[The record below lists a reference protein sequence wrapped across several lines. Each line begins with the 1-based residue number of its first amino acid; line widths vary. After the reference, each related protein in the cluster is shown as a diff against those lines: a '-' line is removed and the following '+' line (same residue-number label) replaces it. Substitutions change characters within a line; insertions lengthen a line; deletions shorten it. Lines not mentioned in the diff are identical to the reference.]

1 MSTAVIMLPNIPEC
15 EFTKSSIVSW
25 KKKLAQFDM
34 GQYFGRR
41 PCSIAKGVFA
51 TQAIKRIVLRE
62 HEATIGAY
70 FNGEIINFD
79 IAFDR
84 VGHLET
90 SIDRLNKL
98 KITSQ
103 IVTIAALMA
112 IVKLIDSENVDYVE
126 DNPVPS
132 MDFPKDEIAVDDVM
146 EKVDEIKKSKF
157 EKNVL
162 VKFSI
167 CNNDVVMR
175 AFLDNSEKK
184 PIFMQSSSSIT
195 VISGNVKKMSLLRLL
210 FYTKKAKFEFC
221 AANRDYRSKNLR
233 DAIDLMGNKF
243 NVWNKYFYVH
253 FSSEMLLLKR
263 GAIFPNVCAKV
274 HEIDP
279 EHIEIKWIIETE
291 YGLIDPQKMPDLLK
305 ANGRLI
311 FIEKIGAVALT
322 ANQISVIR
330 HVFCGDHGTKLRKY
344 ILYVLLNQHHIRVDT
359 SGCKIT
365 HIDVGSV
372 KFKLP
377 EFLKNY
383 QRDGVYAMQAI
394 LDAGCHCLLAD
405 EMGLGKTVQALSLIG
420 ASGKDKHSLV
430 ICPASVISV
439 WQREIE
445 KFSPDK
451 GFAIVDKYYN
461 FSNKPDFLLCSYA
474 QVHKMNME
482 LRKLSFDYIVL
493 DEAQYVKNPRSKTML
508 ACCNIN
514 GRFRI
519 AITGTPIENNLM
531 DIWSIF
537 KFLMPGFFCGY
548 KQFQESIGQPDFRQ
562 NFQKQIA
569 TFTIRRTKQSVA
581 IELPKR
587 NEIEITCKM
596 SHAQRLAYDAIRDNL
611 RSKLTNLDT
620 SDSKMR
626 LNILTAI
633 TRLRQAACSQFIL
646 PEALRHNNSRDSQKI
661 DILML
666 KLETIAAEGKKVL
679 VFSQFLEFLKEIKN
693 RLVESMPETKVYSLT
708 GLTSNRKTL
717 VDSFQNVK
725 GSAVLLISLKAGGVG
740 LTLHAAE
747 YAFLME
753 PWWNPAVEEQ
763 AIARIHRIGQK
774 NITTVY
780 RLITEESIEER
791 MRSIQ
796 TSKSELFNDFIKTGV
811 DNIAM
816 TNFFLKNLESL
827 LD

>member
-1 MSTAVIMLPNIPEC
+1 MLPNHPEC
-15 EFTKSSIVSW
+15 EFTRASIVSW

-51 TQAIKRIVLRE
+51 TQAIKKVVLEE
-62 HEATIGAY
+62 HKATIVAY
-70 FNGEIINFD
+70 FNGDTINFD
-79 IAFDR
+79 VAFDS

-90 SIDRLNKL
+90 SINKLNKL
-98 KITSQ
+98 KVTSQ

-112 IVKLIDSENVDYVE
+112 ITKLVDSENVDIVE
-126 DNPVPS
+126 DNFSSP
-132 MDFPKDEIAVDDVM
+132 MDLPKDEIAMENLM
-146 EKVDEIKKSKF
+146 EKAYTHQKNRL

-167 CNNDVVMR
+167 CGNSVSMH

-210 FYTKKAKFEFC
+210 FYAKKANLEFC

-233 DAIDLMGNKF
+233 DAIDLIGNKF
-243 NVWNKYFYVH
+243 DTWNKYFYVQ
-253 FSSEMLLLKR
+253 FSPEMLLLKR
-263 GAIFPNVCAKV
+263 GAIFPNICAKV
-274 HEIDP
+274 CELDP

-291 YGLIDPQKMPDLLK
+291 YGLIDSQKMPDLLK

-330 HVFCGDHGTKLRKY
+330 HVFCCDHGAKLRKY
-344 ILYVLLNQHHIRVDT
+344 ILYVLLNQHHIRVDA

-365 HIDVGSV
+365 HIDVGNV
-372 KFKLP
+372 KFQLP
-377 EFLKNY
+377 DFLKNY
-383 QRDGVYAMQAI
+383 QRDGVYTMQAI

-405 EMGLGKTVQALSLIG
+405 EMGLGKTMQVLSLVW
-420 ASGKDKHSLV
+420 ANGKNRHSLV
-430 ICPASVISV
+430 VCPASVISV
-439 WQREIE
+439 WQKEIE
-445 KFSPDK
+445 KFFPDK
-451 GFAIVDKYYN
+451 TFATVDKHYN
-461 FSNKPDFLLCSYA
+461 FSNKSDFLLCSYA
-474 QVHKMNME
+474 QVHKMNTE
-482 LRKLSFDYIVL
+482 LRKLSFDYVIL
-493 DEAQYVKNPRSKTML
+493 DEAQYAKNPRSKTMQ

-548 KQFQESIGQPDFRQ
+548 KQFQTSISLPDFRR

-581 IELPKR
+581 IELPKC
-587 NEIEITCKM
+587 NEIEIICKM
-596 SHAQRLAYDAIRDNL
+596 NHSQRFAYDAIKNSL
-611 RSKLTNLDT
+611 RSKLTNFNT

-626 LNILTAI
+626 MNILTAI

-646 PEALRHNNSRDSQKI
+646 PEALRHSNSRDSQKI

-666 KLETIAAEGKKVL
+666 KLETIVAEGSKVL
-679 VFSQFLEFLKEIKN
+679 VFSQFLEFLKEIKY
-693 RLVESMPETKVYSLT
+693 RIAESTLETKVYSLI
-708 GLTSNRKTL
+708 GSTSNRKTL
-717 VDSFQNVK
+717 VDTFQNTK
-725 GSAVLLISLKAGGVG
+725 GSAIMLISLKAGGVG
-740 LTLHAAE
+740 ITLHAAE

-774 NITTVY
+774 NITTIY

-791 MRSIQ
+791 MRAIQ
-796 TSKSELFNDFIKTGV
+796 ISKNELFNDFIKTGV

>member
-1 MSTAVIMLPNIPEC
+1 MGAIMLSNTPEC
-15 EFTKSSIVSW
+15 EFTKASIVSW
-25 KKKLAQFDM
+25 KRKLAHFDM

-51 TQAIKRIVLRE
+51 TQAIKKVVLEE
-62 HEATIGAY
+62 HKATIGAY
-70 FNGEIINFD
+70 FNGDTINFD
-79 IAFDR
+79 ITLDH

-90 SIDRLNKL
+90 SIDKLNKL

-112 IVKLIDSENVDYVE
+112 ITKLVNSENIDCAE
-126 DNPVPS
+126 ENFILPMNLPS
-132 MDFPKDEIAVDDVM
+132 DRTSASDTV
-146 EKVDEIKKSKF
+146 EKVNVSPRHNF
-157 EKNVL
+157 NKNVL

-167 CNNDVVMR
+167 CGNDVTMR

-195 VISGNVKKMSLLRLL
+195 VISGNAKKMSLLRLL
-210 FYTKKAKFEFC
+210 FYAKKAKFEFC
-221 AANRDYRSKNLR
+221 TANRDYRSKNLR
-233 DAIDLMGNKF
+233 DAIDLIGNKF
-243 NVWNKYFYVH
+243 SIWNKYFYVQL
-253 FSSEMLLLKR
+253 SPEMLLLRR
-263 GAIFPNVCAKV
+263 GSIFPNICAKV
-274 HEIDP
+274 HELDP
-279 EHIEIKWIIETE
+279 EHIEIEWIIETE
-291 YGLIDPQKMPDLLK
+291 YGPIDSQRMTDLLK

-322 ANQISVIR
+322 ANQISVVR
-330 HVFCGDHGTKLRKY
+330 HVFCSDHGTKLRKY
-344 ILYVLLNQHHIRVDT
+344 ILYVLLNQHHIRVDV

-365 HIDVGSV
+365 HIDVGNV
-372 KFKLP
+372 KFRLP

-383 QRDGVYAMQAI
+383 QRNGVYAMQAI

-405 EMGLGKTVQALSLIG
+405 EMGLGKTVQVLSLIW
-420 ASGKDKHSLV
+420 ANGKNKHSLV

-439 WQREIE
+439 WQKEIE
-445 KFSPDK
+445 KFFPDNV
-451 GFAIVDKYYN
+451 FATVDKRYN
-461 FSNKPDFLLCSYA
+461 FSNKPNFLLCSYA
-474 QVHKMNME
+474 QVHKMNTE
-482 LRKLSFDYIVL
+482 LRKLSFDYIIL
-493 DEAQYVKNPRSKTML
+493 DEAQYAKNPRSKTML
-508 ACCNIN
+508 ACCNVN

-548 KQFQESIGQPDFRQ
+548 KQFQENINQLDFRQ

-569 TFTIRRTKQSVA
+569 TFTIRRTKKSVA

-587 NEIEITCKM
+587 NEIELTCKM
-596 SHAQRLAYDAIRDNL
+596 NHAQRLAYDAIRNNL
-611 RSKLTNLDT
+611 QSKLTNFNT

-626 LNILTAI
+626 LNILSAI

-646 PEALRHNNSRDSQKI
+646 PEALRYNNSRDSHKI

-666 KLETIAAEGKKVL
+666 KLETIVAEGSKVL
-679 VFSQFLEFLKEIKN
+679 VFSQFLEFLKEIKSRIAEN
-693 RLVESMPETKVYSLT
+693 IPKTKVFSLT
-708 GLTSNRKTL
+708 GSTPNRKTL
-717 VDSFQNVK
+717 VDTFQNTK
-725 GSAVLLISLKAGGVG
+725 GSAVMLISLKAGGIG
-740 LTLHAAE
+740 ITLHAAE

-774 NITTVY
+774 NITTIY
-780 RLITEESIEER
+780 RLITEDSIEER
-791 MRSIQ
+791 MRAIQ
-796 TSKSELFNDFIKTGV
+796 ASKNELFNDFIKTGV

>member
-1 MSTAVIMLPNIPEC
+1 MAVIMLPNIPEC
-15 EFTKSSIVSW
+15 EFTKASIVSW

-51 TQAIKRIVLRE
+51 TQAIKRIVLKE

-70 FNGEIINFD
+70 FNGEVINFD
-79 IAFDR
+79 LAFDT

-112 IVKLIDSENVDYVE
+112 ITKLIDSENIDHVE
-126 DNPVPS
+126 DNTVLP
-132 MDFPKDEIAVDDVM
+132 MDLSKDEISIDEVIK
-146 EKVDEIKKSKF
+146 KVDRLKKSKF

-167 CNNDVVMR
+167 SNNDVVMR

-184 PIFMQSSSSIT
+184 PIFMQSSNSIT
-195 VISGNVKKMSLLRLL
+195 VISGNAKKMALLRLL
-210 FYTKKAKFEFC
+210 FYAKKANFEFC
-221 AANRDYRSKNLR
+221 TSNRDYRSKNLR

-243 NVWNKYFYVH
+243 NVWDKYFYVQ
-253 FSSEMLLLKR
+253 FSPEMLLLKR
-263 GAIFPNVCAKV
+263 GAIFPNICAKV

-279 EHIEIKWIIETE
+279 EHIEIRWVMDTE
-291 YGLIDPQKMPDLLK
+291 YGLIDSQKMSDLLK

-330 HVFCGDHGTKLRKY
+330 HVFCSDHGVKLRKY
-344 ILYVLLNQHHIRVDT
+344 ILYVLLNQHHIRVDA

-383 QRDGVYAMQAI
+383 QRDGIYAMQAI

-405 EMGLGKTVQALSLIG
+405 EMGLGKTVQVLSLIR
-420 ASGKDKHSLV
+420 ANGKSKHSLV

-439 WQREIE
+439 WQKEIE
-445 KFSPDK
+445 KFFPDK

-474 QVHKMNME
+474 QVHKMNVE

-548 KQFQESIGQPDFRQ
+548 KQFQESIGQLDFRK

-596 SHAQRLAYDAIRDNL
+596 NHAQQLAYDAIRNNL
-611 RSKLTNLDT
+611 RSKLTDFNT
-620 SDSKMR
+620 SDAKMR

-633 TRLRQAACSQFIL
+633 TRLRQAACAQFIL
-646 PEALRHNNSRDSQKI
+646 PEALRHNKSRDSQKI

-666 KLETIAAEGKKVL
+666 KLETIVTEGKKVL
-679 VFSQFLEFLKEIKN
+679 VFSQFLDFLKEIKN
-693 RLVESMPETKVYSLT
+693 RLAESMPEVKIFSLT
-708 GLTSNRKTL
+708 G
-717 VDSFQNVK
+717 
-725 GSAVLLISLKAGGVG
+725 
-740 LTLHAAE
+740 
-747 YAFLME
+747 
-753 PWWNPAVEEQ
+753 
-763 AIARIHRIGQK
+763 
-774 NITTVY
+774 
-780 RLITEESIEER
+780 
-791 MRSIQ
+791 
-796 TSKSELFNDFIKTGV
+796 
-811 DNIAM
+811 
-816 TNFFLKNLESL
+816 
-827 LD
+827 